1 MGRRAVIAAAVLG
14 LVALVILALTR
25 GDRAEAA
32 AGPSTGPPAVALQEA
47 GDAPAEG
54 QAPGEAASQ
63 AAAGVEEPAPT
74 GLTAQE
80 AIDAFYADTRGP
92 DQPLPFNHRFH
103 SGELQIECL
112 YCHKGTDVSQ
122 TGVMPPVEICMGCH
136 RVAGS
141 GLEPIEELRG
151 YWESGTPIQ
160 WEWIYKLPEYVQFN
174 HAAHVRN
181 NVDCTECH
189 GPVKEMDRL
198 YQWSPL
204 TMGWCLECHRDAPT
218 ETDVAT
224 DYLLTQRFPP
234 PPMPEGR
241 QPKGLYPVQIDS
253 EYGAWRGPIDCLACH
268 Y

>member
-1 MGRRAVIAAAVLG
+1 MGRRTVIAAALLGVLG
-14 LVALVILALTR
+14 LGALAFTR
-25 GDRAEAA
+25 GDQA
-32 AGPSTGPPAVALQEA
+32 SVLAVSGTELGGGASAQEA
-47 GDAPAEG
+47 QEMGGPA
-54 QAPGEAASQ
+54 A
-63 AAAGVEEPAPT
+63 VEETASS
-74 GLTAQE
+74 GVTAQE

-103 SGELQIECL
+103 SGDLEIECL
-112 YCHKGTDVSQ
+112 YCHVGSDVSQ
-122 TGVMPPVEICMGCH
+122 TGVMPSVEICMGCH

-151 YWESGTPIQ
+151 YWESGTPIE
-160 WEWIYKLPEYVQFN
+160 WNWIYKLPEYVQFN

-181 NVDCTECH
+181 NVDCAECH
-189 GPVKEMDRL
+189 GPVEEMDRL

-204 TMGWCLECHRDAPT
+204 TMGWCLECHRDAPA

-224 DYLLTQRFPP
+224 DYTLTQRFPP

-241 QPKGLYPVQIDS
+241 EPKGLYPVQLDS
-253 EYGAWRGPIDCLACH
+253 EYGAWRGPIDCLVCH